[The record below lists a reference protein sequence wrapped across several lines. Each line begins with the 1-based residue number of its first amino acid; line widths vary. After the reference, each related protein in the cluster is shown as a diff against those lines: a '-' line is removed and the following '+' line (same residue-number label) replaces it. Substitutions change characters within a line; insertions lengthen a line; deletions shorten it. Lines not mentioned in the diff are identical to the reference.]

1 MARPIQ
7 TEPTTPEREVVS
19 ATIDLAT
26 LDTIVRPRDGT
37 GYVMFE
43 LEGTLLRDVRL
54 WLDEVRFEFAVV
66 DPVLGTV
73 EPRGGSIRRSSWP
86 FPLVR
91 TVLDRVGI
99 GLLEADR

>member
-1 MARPIQ
+1 M
-7 TEPTTPEREVVS
+7 S

-26 LDTIVRPRDGT
+26 LETIVRPRDGT
-37 GYVMFE
+37 AHVTFE
-43 LEGTLLRDVRL
+43 LEGTLLRDVGLRL
-54 WLDEVRFEFAVV
+54 DGARFEFAVV

-73 EPRGGSIRRSSWP
+73 EPRGGSIRRSSRP